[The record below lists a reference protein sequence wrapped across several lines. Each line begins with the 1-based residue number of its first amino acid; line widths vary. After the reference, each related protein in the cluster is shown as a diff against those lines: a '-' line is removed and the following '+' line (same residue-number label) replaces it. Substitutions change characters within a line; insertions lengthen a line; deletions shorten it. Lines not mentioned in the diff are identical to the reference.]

1 LKANQRATYS
11 VTTNQAAIIALFRV
25 INRYVGNL
33 PPVPGVF
40 PDFPAP
46 MIRNTSDLPRSR
58 YQLTAPVL
66 VMVLCE
72 VGSTVR
78 ADVAMAVMLG
88 LRLPDVVFSREWK
101 LLRRCGDRRRVG
113 GLHVHQREL
122 GSCGQRKTV
131 ALLGRNQS
139 SVEIAFGAGRRRIM
153 SRVAEGRARRNH
165 QCGKPNRRRSG
176 EDFRPRHLYSD
187 QPA

>member
-1 LKANQRATYS
+1 MGFETGTRS
-11 VTTNQAAIIALFRV
+11 ALS
-25 INRYVGNL
+25 G
-33 PPVPGVF
+33 
-40 PDFPAP
+40 
-46 MIRNTSDLPRSR
+46 PRSTLVLLFASVCGIGDITSQPL
-58 YQLTAPVL
+58 QLAAPVL
-66 VMVLCE
+66 VMLFCE

-113 GLHVHQREL
+113 GLRVHQREL
-122 GSCGQRKTV
+122 GSCGQRETV

-139 SVEIAFGAGRRRIM
+139 SVEIAFGAARKRIM
-153 SRVAEGRARRNH
+153 SRVAEGRARRNR
-165 QCGKPNRRRSG
+165 QCGRADRRRSG

>member
-1 LKANQRATYS
+1 M
-11 VTTNQAAIIALFRV
+11 LF
-25 INRYVGNL
+25 
-33 PPVPGVF
+33 
-40 PDFPAP
+40 
-46 MIRNTSDLPRSR
+46 
-58 YQLTAPVL
+58 
-66 VMVLCE
+66 CE

-101 LLRRCGDRRRVG
+101 LLRRCRDRRRVG

-139 SVEIAFGAGRRRIM
+139 SVEIAFGARRRRIM
-153 SRVAEGRARRNH
+153 LRVAEGRARRNH
-165 QCGKPNRRRSG
+165 QSGKPNRRRSG